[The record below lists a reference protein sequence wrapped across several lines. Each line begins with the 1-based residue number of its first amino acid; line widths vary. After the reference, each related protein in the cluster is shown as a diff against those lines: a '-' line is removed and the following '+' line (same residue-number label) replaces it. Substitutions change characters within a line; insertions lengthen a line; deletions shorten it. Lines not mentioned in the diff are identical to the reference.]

1 MKNLKIQKKYN
12 NKEIKFEFYPR
23 RFLIVLG
30 TIITLLALWKVVF

>member
-12 NKEIKFEFYPR
+12 NKEMKLEFYPR

-30 TIITLLALWKVVF
+30 TIITLLVLWKVVF